1 MKLTLNSFFVAILCL
16 IFTPS
21 FASSNYDSSNP
32 TSEEKVESI
41 IKDYKKEWKEMNRKE
56 KRETRKG
63 LKQLMK
69 DAKNTT
75 SSSPDLLIV
84 LVSFFI
90 PPLGMLAYE
99 DWQFTD
105 RVLISLLL
113 TILLWLP
120 GMIYTMIQIFK

>member
-1 MKLTLNSFFVAILCL
+1 VAIFCL
-16 IFTPS
+16 VFTPS

-32 TSEEKVESI
+32 SSEEKVKSI
-41 IKDYKKEWKEMNRKE
+41 IKDYKKEWKEMSKKE
-56 KRETRKG
+56 KREKRKG
-63 LKQLMK
+63 LNQIMK
-69 DAKNTT
+69 DTKNSK
-75 SSSPDLLIV
+75 SSNPDLLIV
-84 LVSFFI
+84 IVSFFI